1 VKRAEAGVV
10 LRARFAQ
17 TDVALDDL
25 DDVSLLLNGLGEV
38 GHGEVLYED
47 TAGGGVGVVEK

>member
-1 VKRAEAGVV
+1 
-10 LRARFAQ
+10 
-17 TDVALDDL
+17 
-25 DDVSLLLNGLGEV
+25 LGEV